1 VPIAIATGDKQVHD
15 HGLEFPGMNAMAML
29 YDHVSYSMNFDP
41 VTNVWTIV
49 PATAVTY
56 CGTGAPAEDQIRK
69 AAEDKKS

>member
-1 VPIAIATGDKQVHD
+1 
-15 HGLEFPGMNAMAML
+15 ML